1 MDYNAN
7 AIETLSF
14 RDAVRS
20 RIAMYMGSADNQ
32 GVLQC
37 IREIITNS
45 IDEATMGY
53 GNRICITLA
62 PNNEVTI
69 EDFGRGC
76 PFGKRE
82 DGTEALEAIYC
93 MAHSGGKFNDK
104 MYQNVGGMNGIGGK
118 GTALSSDLF
127 EVWSIRDGQEA
138 YLQLKKGVKE
148 KFTVTPIAANY
159 TGTKV
164 KFTPSPEVYN
174 LEKIEINF
182 EDIKKMCRDW
192 SYLYPQVTFELSNKI
207 TGECISYRS
216 KNGLLDFMKDTGA
229 APLHKTPLH
238 ISYKDGDIEAEI
250 VMEWTDS
257 RNEKGYTFTNG
268 LENPE
273 GGTSLTG
280 VKTALTNYFK
290 KKVKGECSPEVLR
303 KGLLYAVS
311 CKVPHPS
318 FANQTKTKVNNPELR
333 GLCQKA
339 TTKML
344 EDFENHRS
352 NEFNKILEILMKE
365 VKAEAAAEKAR
376 KQVLEATK
384 DIEKN
389 QKRTVIASNKL
400 KDAEFL
406 GEDSILLIVE
416 GDSAL
421 GAMSVSRDYTHYGLL
436 GIRGKMINCLS
447 HDDNKI
453 YQNEEIKLL
462 LSAMNISPGRYD
474 SKKLRYGR
482 IGVCVDADADGYHI
496 GLLIMSALQHL
507 APEFIKEGR
516 LFWLRAPLYVVKNKK
531 HYSYYFND
539 VEFQAAKKKGLIIG
553 EVSREK
559 GLGAM
564 EEEVARESMFDP
576 QFQRL
581 EPIEYSAEGINLL
594 YDLMGES
601 VVPRTEFVFNNIDF
615 SQLRE

>member
-1 MDYNAN
+1 MLN
-7 AIETLSF
+7 T
-14 RDAVRS
+14 
-20 RIAMYMGSADNQ
+20 
-32 GVLQC
+32 
-37 IREIITNS
+37 
-45 IDEATMGY
+45 
-53 GNRICITLA
+53 
-62 PNNEVTI
+62 
-69 EDFGRGC
+69 
-76 PFGKRE
+76 K
-82 DGTEALEAIYC
+82 
-93 MAHSGGKFNDK
+93 
-104 MYQNVGGMNGIGGK
+104 IGGK

-138 YLQLKKGVKE
+138 YLRLKKGVKE
-148 KFTVTPIAANY
+148 KFTVTPTAANY

-389 QKRTVIASNKL
+389 QKRKVFATDKL

-406 GEDSILLIVE
+406 GEDSILLIAE
-416 GDSAL
+416 GDSAMGGL
-421 GAMSVSRDYTHYGLL
+421 AQARDYKKYGIMA
-436 GIRGKMINCLS
+436 IRGKIINALS
-447 HDDNKI
+447 HPEEKI
-453 YQNEEIKLL
+453 FQNEEIKLL
-462 LSAMNISPGRYD
+462 LSAMNIVPGKYD
-474 SKKLRYGR
+474 AKKLRYGKLA
-482 IGVCVDADADGYHI
+482 ICTDADADGYHI
-496 GLLIMSALQHL
+496 GLLIMAALRFI
-507 APEFIKEGR
+507 APQFIEEGR
-516 LFWLRAPLYVVKNKK
+516 LFWLRSPLHIVTSGKTE
-531 HYSYYFND
+531 SYYFTDEEFEAAKEAGKIKGEVIRNKGLGSLEPEQAHRSMFTEEFQRMDPLIADTDSIILLEELMGKD
-539 VEFQAAKKKGLIIG
+539 VEFRK
-553 EVSREK
+553 
-559 GLGAM
+559 
-564 EEEVARESMFDP
+564 
-576 QFQRL
+576 QFVYNQ
-581 EPIEYSAEGINLL
+581 
-594 YDLMGES
+594 
-601 VVPRTEFVFNNIDF
+601 IDF
-615 SQLRE
+615 SEVRE

>member
-1 MDYNAN
+1 MLN
-7 AIETLSF
+7 T
-14 RDAVRS
+14 
-20 RIAMYMGSADNQ
+20 
-32 GVLQC
+32 
-37 IREIITNS
+37 
-45 IDEATMGY
+45 
-53 GNRICITLA
+53 
-62 PNNEVTI
+62 
-69 EDFGRGC
+69 
-76 PFGKRE
+76 K
-82 DGTEALEAIYC
+82 
-93 MAHSGGKFNDK
+93 
-104 MYQNVGGMNGIGGK
+104 IGGK

-127 EVWSIRDGQEA
+127 EVWSIRDGQKA
-138 YLQLKKGVKE
+138 YLRLKKGVKE
-148 KFTVTPIAANY
+148 SFTVIPTAANY

-344 EDFENHRS
+344 EDFENHRN

-389 QKRTVIASNKL
+389 QKRKVIASNKL

-421 GAMSVSRDYTHYGLL
+421 GAMSTSRDYTHYGLL

-462 LSAMNISPGRYD
+462 LSAMNIIPGRYD

-601 VVPRTEFVFNNIDF
+601 VIPRTEFVFNNIDF